1 MFSETAAV
9 VTDVSFG
16 GVVSAGELFVSA
28 VGTRSSA
35 VVADSL
41 TVSAAEVFVSIFTVV
56 SEASAA
62 AEVVFSVSSSSE
74 TVSEAVSE
82 LCGADSET
90 ELYFSVS

>member
-35 VVADSL
+35 VVTDSL
-41 TVSAAEVFVSIFTVV
+41 TVSAAELFVSVFTVV
-56 SEASAA
+56 YESSAA
-62 AEVVFSVSSSSE
+62 AAEFCGAVSETELSFSVSSAVPEEITESS
-74 TVSEAVSE
+74 
-82 LCGADSET
+82 GI
-90 ELYFSVS
+90 